1 MNGLVNVKLVNQTG
15 TAIKYEVV
23 GETNERTLQGRSY
36 VTLQLLKTPVNINF
50 ERPDGGL
57 IRIIPQADSQ
67 RGMLNVT
74 LKEATD
80 LAADNRSLSVQDTGN
95 VFLN

>member
-1 MNGLVNVKLVNQTG
+1 
-15 TAIKYEVV
+15 
-23 GETNERTLQGRSY
+23 
-36 VTLQLLKTPVNINF
+36 VNINF

-80 LAADNRSLSVQDTGN
+80 LASDNRSLSVQETGN